1 MKEEYILDNMKIVK
15 SLASYGVQWCREKNK
30 KFSLRLLF
38 SEEGCEIQLGFSDKE
53 ITKEEAEDLIEKL
66 IKAEEMSYLNRFHN
80 DLNELSVGLS
90 KLENDTIV
98 TIQSKI
104 ENKFREVGVEIFPD
118 MFKD

>member
-15 SLASYGVQWCREKNK
+15 SLATYGVQWCREKNK

-38 SEEGCEIQLGFSDKE
+38 NEEGCEIQLAFSDKD
-53 ITKEEAEDLIEKL
+53 IKKEEAETLIEKL
-66 IKAEEMSYLNRFHN
+66 IKSEEMSYLNRFHG

-90 KLENDTIV
+90 YNENQTIV
-98 TIQSKI
+98 QIQSKI
-104 ENKFREVGVEIFPD
+104 EEKFQEVGKEVFPD